1 MEHDQLPTESRSSS
15 PSTLST
21 PSFAPDPPDP
31 ASSHGLAPAYVPAR
45 DLRRARRKEKR
56 HLHQVERARIRE
68 SLQAGLRD
76 PEVFLDLEDRKKNM
90 ARLKASSGAA
100 RRILLEAQ
108 KRKVKAELANTRDLD
123 TFIQKTSRSRTLY
136 SLVGLAFF
144 RHVLNSPEYRDD
156 HRFKLA
162 ISRALEE
169 PGLAKSINHRW
180 ETFDREFGRRAQDL
194 SW

>member
-1 MEHDQLPTESRSSS
+1 MEHDQLPTESRSFTPSSS
-15 PSTLST
+15 PVFSPVSRDFPE
-21 PSFAPDPPDP
+21 PS
-31 ASSHGLAPAYVPAR
+31 GQGQAPAYVPAR

-56 HLHQVERARIRE
+56 HLHQTERARIRE

-76 PEVFLDLEDRKKNM
+76 PDVFLDLEDRKKNT
-90 ARLKASSGAA
+90 ARLKAGSDAA
-100 RRILLEAQ
+100 RRVLLDAL

-136 SLVGLAFF
+136 SLVGIGFF
-144 RHVLNSPEYRDD
+144 RQVLNSPEYRDD

-162 ISRALEE
+162 IIRALEE
-169 PGLAKSINHRW
+169 PGLAKSIHHRW
-180 ETFDREFGRRAQDL
+180 DAFDREFGAGAREL

>member
-1 MEHDQLPTESRSSS
+1 MEHDQLPTDSRSA
-15 PSTLST
+15 T
-21 PSFAPDPPDP
+21 PSFSPASTNMPADFPDP
-31 ASSHGLAPAYVPAR
+31 AGQGQTPSYVPAR

-56 HLHQVERARIRE
+56 HLHQVERTRIRE

-76 PEVFLDLEDRKKNM
+76 PDVFLDLEDRKKNM

-136 SLVGLAFF
+136 SLVGIGFF
-144 RHVLNSPEYRDD
+144 RHVLNSQEYRDD

-162 ISRALEE
+162 IMRALEE
-169 PGLAKSINHRW
+169 PGLSKSIHHRW
-180 ETFDREFGRRAQDL
+180 EAFDREFGARAREL
-194 SW
+194 AW

>member
-1 MEHDQLPTESRSSS
+1 MEHDQLPTDNHA
-15 PSTLST
+15 ST
-21 PSFAPDPPDP
+21 PSFSPGAQSAPE
-31 ASSHGLAPAYVPAR
+31 ASSGPSQNPAYVPSR

-56 HLHQVERARIRE
+56 HLHQVERTRIRE
-68 SLQAGLRD
+68 SLHAGLRD
-76 PEVFLDLEDRKKNM
+76 PEVFLDLEDRKKNTL
-90 ARLKASSGAA
+90 RLKAGSVAA
-100 RRILLEAQ
+100 RRVLLDVQ

-136 SLVGLAFF
+136 SLVGLGFF

-162 ISRALEE
+162 IQRALEE
-169 PGLAKSINHRW
+169 PGLAKSIHHRW
-180 ETFDREFGRRAQDL
+180 EAFDREFARRAHDL

>member
-1 MEHDQLPTESRSSS
+1 MEHDQLPTDSRF
-15 PSTLST
+15 ST
-21 PSFAPDPPDP
+21 PSFSPEQPDPVSP
-31 ASSHGLAPAYVPAR
+31 HGQAPPYVPAR

-56 HLHQVERARIRE
+56 HIHQLERTRIRE
-68 SLQAGLRD
+68 SLHAGLRD
-76 PEVFLDLEDRKKNM
+76 PDVFLDLEDRKKNM
-90 ARLKASSGAA
+90 ARLKASSGSA
-100 RRILLEAQ
+100 RRVLLQAQ

-162 ISRALEE
+162 VLRALEE
-169 PGLAKSINHRW
+169 PGLAKSIHHRW
-180 ETFDREFGRRAQDL
+180 EAFDREFGGRAQGIP
-194 SW
+194 W

>member
-1 MEHDQLPTESRSSS
+1 MEHDQLPTDSRS
-15 PSTLST
+15 ST
-21 PSFAPDPPDP
+21 PSFSPDLPHSEPIQ
-31 ASSHGLAPAYVPAR
+31 GQGQAYVPAR

-56 HLHQVERARIRE
+56 HLHQLERTRIRE
-68 SLQAGLRD
+68 SLHAGLRD
-76 PEVFLDLEDRKKNM
+76 PELFLDLEDRKKNT

-100 RRILLEAQ
+100 RRVLLEAQ
-108 KRKVKAELANTRDLD
+108 KRKVKAELGNTRDLD

-144 RHVLNSPEYRDD
+144 RHVLNSPDYRDD

-169 PGLAKSINHRW
+169 PGLAKSIHHRW
-180 ETFDREFGRRAQDL
+180 EAFDREFAGRSQGL

>member
-1 MEHDQLPTESRSSS
+1 MEHDQLPTDSHS
-15 PSTLST
+15 PTQ
-21 PSFAPDPPDP
+21 SFSHEHP
-31 ASSHGLAPAYVPAR
+31 ASGPGQAPAYVPAR

-56 HLHQVERARIRE
+56 HLHQVERTRIRE
-68 SLQAGLRD
+68 SLHAGLRD

-162 ISRALEE
+162 ISRSLEE
-169 PGLAKSINHRW
+169 PGLSKSINHRW

>member
-1 MEHDQLPTESRSSS
+1 MEHDQLPTESRSSA
-15 PSTLST
+15 
-21 PSFAPDPPDP
+21 PSFSQASGDFPEPSGQSQSP
-31 ASSHGLAPAYVPAR
+31 AFVPAR

-56 HLHQVERARIRE
+56 HMHQTERARIRE

-76 PEVFLDLEDRKKNM
+76 PDVFLDLEDRKKNM

-136 SLVGLAFF
+136 ALVGIGFF
-144 RHVLNSPEYRDD
+144 RHVLNSQEYRDD

-162 ISRALEE
+162 IIRALEE
-169 PGLAKSINHRW
+169 PGLAKSIHHRW
-180 ETFDREFGRRAQDL
+180 EAFDREFGARAREL